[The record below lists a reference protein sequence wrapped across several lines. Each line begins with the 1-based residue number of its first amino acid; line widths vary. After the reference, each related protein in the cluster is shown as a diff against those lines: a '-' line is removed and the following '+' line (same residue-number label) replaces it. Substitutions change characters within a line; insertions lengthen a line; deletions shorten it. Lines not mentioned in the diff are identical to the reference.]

1 MTKRKNQR
9 KCRKKYDKIELK
21 REIMKK
27 WIEVH
32 PTALRPFHCCFYKI
46 EWKERKTA
54 ENVIFIEDLILW
66 HTWLHPRSQFRCL
79 AFGAI
84 EWCKLFANVDGGGK
98 SPVQRIKLSQLKIS
112 RTTFTTLQWVAG
124 RHLLIRTLTVA
135 VSAWSMVQS
144 AWQKSKNSNYNK

>member
-1 MTKRKNQR
+1 MPKEIRWNWIKKRNNEKMNWSASDCVAAISLLFLQNRMEREENSR
-9 KCRKKYDKIELK
+9 KCY
-21 REIMKK
+21 
-27 WIEVH
+27 
-32 PTALRPFHCCFYKI
+32 FHRRFDTLAHMAAPAKSL
-46 EWKERKTA
+46 
-54 ENVIFIEDLILW
+54 N
-66 HTWLHPRSQFRCL
+66 QFRCL